1 MTTKAFIWGMRFITV
16 LAVVACGLLLTFVS
30 PYKEQDPGQ
39 KLIVNIV
46 LFNITLFFA
55 LSGMFTLALFSLRK
69 KASGNEVVSAHLGI
83 SFRQG
88 MLLSLALLVLL
99 LLQSFRILTWW
110 DGLLAMGAIMM
121 VELYFLAK

>member
-1 MTTKAFIWGMRFITV
+1 MTTKSFMWGMRFITI
-16 LAVVACGLLLTFVS
+16 LAVVACVLLIIFVS
-30 PYKEQDPGQ
+30 PYRSQDPSQ

-55 LSGMFTLALFSLRK
+55 LTGIFTLFLFSLRK
-69 KASGNEVVSAHLGI
+69 KVTGNEIVAAHLGI

-88 MLLSLALLVLL
+88 MLLALTLIALL